1 MSEPSSERSVEP
13 AARTAEPQDGAPV
26 RLRDGLRDSLFVF
39 LGVRIGFSV
48 LGLVAVGLIAPR
60 QGPPAVAGWPIAPV
74 SYGWEALVTAAER
87 QDAAWFLAIAT
98 RGYDVAD
105 GSAAFFPVY
114 PLAIRSIAWL
124 PGVGPLG
131 AALLVSNVCFAGALV
146 MLHGLTRLEGM
157 SHEAA
162 RLTVLLLAIFP
173 SAFFFLA
180 PYTEGPFLLASISS
194 FWFARRDRWWLAAL
208 AGALAAGTRSVG
220 VLLVVALGVEAVLQ
234 HRRLGRPIVPRL
246 VATLA
251 VGLGPLLYLAWW
263 RAQHGDA
270 TVPWTAQR
278 NWLREA
284 RWPWTTL
291 ADGVGD
297 AWRLGG
303 YWLVDALVV
312 GVIVLAVIAGLRWL
326 RPTYSV
332 YAVASLT
339 LPLVYAWPTR
349 PLLSMPRF
357 VSVIFPAFWVLARA
371 VERGRIPH
379 AAIVAAFAGGYAI
392 LGALF
397 VTWWDVF

>member
-1 MSEPSSERSVEP
+1 MTEPSPDAFAP
-13 AARTAEPQDGAPV
+13 ATRNTTSSDGEAV
-26 RLRDGLRDSLFVF
+26 RLRDGLRDSLLVY

-74 SYGWEALVTAAER
+74 TYGWEVLFTAAER
-87 QDAAWFLAIAT
+87 QDAAWFLTIAT

-105 GSAAFFPVY
+105 GSAAFFPLY
-114 PLAIRSIAWL
+114 PLSIRLVAGL
-124 PGVGPLG
+124 PGIGPLG
-131 AALLVSNVCFAGALV
+131 AALIVSNLCFAGALV

-157 SHEAA
+157 SRETA

-173 SAFFFLA
+173 TGFFFLA
-180 PYTEGPFLLASISS
+180 PYTEGPFLLASISA

-220 VLLVVALGVEAVLQ
+220 VLIALALCVEAALQ
-234 HRRLGRPIVPRL
+234 HRRLGRTLGPR
-246 VATLA
+246 VAAALA
-251 VGLGPLLYLAWW
+251 VGVGPLLYLAWW
-263 RAQHGDA
+263 RVQHGDA

-278 NWLREA
+278 NWSREA

-291 ADGVGD
+291 AEGVGD

-312 GVIVLAVIAGLRWL
+312 GVILLAVIAGLRWL

-332 YAVASLT
+332 YAIASLA

-357 VSVIFPAFWVLARA
+357 VAVIFPAFWVLARA
-371 VERGRIPH
+371 SERRRIPH
-379 AAIVAAFAGGYAI
+379 PAIVASFAGGYAI